1 MGYERKK
8 RNLTTIPLTSPVGS
22 SSSYYR
28 PPPPTTTGA
37 GASGSGAGM
46 AARSPSPPASS
57 YFPLLSADTN
67 ARLRPTPDAE
77 AHFAYSTT
85 LRRHHSDG
93 AALNSPTQF
102 AAAVEAEATS
112 LWKRALLTIT
122 GQPDPQ
128 QRDRDRDIQ
137 RAEGVESGLGEQR
150 SPPLVGGLQKE
161 QKKDTASA
169 KFAHY
174 GVEVRSCD
182 LPFLCGLQ
190 FLLTRGV

>member
-1 MGYERKK
+1 MA
-8 RNLTTIPLTSPVGS
+8 VGS

-37 GASGSGAGM
+37 GASGSGAGA
-46 AARSPSPPASS
+46 AARVPSPPASS

-85 LRRHHSDG
+85 LRRHYSDG

-122 GQPDPQ
+122 GQPVPQ
-128 QRDRDRDIQ
+128 PRDREPQ
-137 RAEGVESGLGEQR
+137 RAEGVESGLGGQR
-150 SPPLVGGLQKE
+150 SPPVGGLQKE

-174 GVEVRSCD
+174 RVEVRLCWFTYSFFCFFVD
-182 LPFLCGLQ
+182 TRRIGHHSLLPDKWGDWAFTL
-190 FLLTRGV
+190 